1 MTQFTTE
8 NIKQLRE
15 KTGAGM
21 MDCKKA
27 LSENNGNMEA
37 AIDWLRQKGLS
48 IAAKKSGRAAAEG
61 LVAIA
66 RKDVSEAVVIELN
79 SETDFV
85 AKNDKFQALASGIA
99 AVALATPGADIEGLK
114 QAKYPATGRA
124 VADEI
129 VEHIGVIGENLQ
141 LRRYEKLAAD
151 VVSVYVHNAV
161 VDGAGKIA
169 VLVALSTKGDKEK
182 ADKLGKQVAM
192 HIAASRP
199 ESVTVDALDPA
210 LVARE
215 RAVLTEQSR
224 ASGKPDDVI
233 EKMIEGRIRKFY
245 GEVVLLEQPFLI
257 DGKTPVKQIL
267 KDAEK
272 DVGAPIS
279 VLSFIRFQLGEGV
292 EKKEENFAAEV
303 AAAAG
308 H

>member
-1 MTQFTTE
+1 MNTISLNE
-8 NIKQLRE
+8 SIKNLRE

-21 MDCKKA
+21 MDCKRA
-27 LSENNGNMEA
+27 LAENNGDMEK

-48 IAAKKSGRAAAEG
+48 TAAKKSGRVAAEG
-61 LVAIA
+61 LVATA
-66 RKDVSEAVVIELN
+66 RQGTGQAVAVELN

-85 AKNDKFQALASGIA
+85 AKNDKFQALACGIA
-99 AVALATPGADIEGLK
+99 QVALSAGGDLESLKAAAYPG
-114 QAKYPATGRA
+114 TGRT
-124 VADEI
+124 VADEV
-129 VEHIGVIGENLQ
+129 VEHVSVIGENLQ
-141 LRRYEKLAAD
+141 LRRYAKLSGD
-151 VVSVYVHNAV
+151 VVSVYVHNTV

-169 VLVALSTKGDKEK
+169 VLVALSTKGDKDK
-182 ADKLGKQVAM
+182 AEKLGKQIAM

-199 ESVTVDALDPA
+199 ESVTVEELDPA
-210 LVARE
+210 LVERE
-215 RAVLTEQSR
+215 RAILTEQSK

-233 EKMIEGRIRKFY
+233 QKMIEGRIRKFY
-245 GEVVLLEQPFLI
+245 GEVVLVEQPFLI

-272 DVGAPIS
+272 EIGAPVTVS
-279 VLSFIRFQLGEGV
+279 AFIRMQLGEGV